1 MKFQLK
7 MQKIKL
13 QISLKYIFEASK
25 VFMFSVCEVIS
36 HEEVFCKDENL
47 NLIDE
52 NLGNEN
58 EKKNWN

>member
-1 MKFQLK
+1 
-7 MQKIKL
+7 MQKN
-13 QISLKYIFEASK
+13 SRFLKSTFFEASK

-52 NLGNEN
+52 NLGNE
-58 EKKNWN
+58 KKKKTN

>member
-1 MKFQLK
+1 
-7 MQKIKL
+7 MQKN
-13 QISLKYIFEASK
+13 SRFLKSTFFEASK

-52 NLGNEN
+52 NFGNEN
-58 EKKNWN
+58 EKKIELRR